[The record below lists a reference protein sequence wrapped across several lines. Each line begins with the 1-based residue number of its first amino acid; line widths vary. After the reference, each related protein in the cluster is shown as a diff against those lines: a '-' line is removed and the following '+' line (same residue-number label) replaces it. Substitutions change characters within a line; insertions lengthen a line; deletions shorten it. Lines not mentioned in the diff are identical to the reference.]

1 VKQAQAFGV
10 NFTFPD
16 DLWLDGLCPPSASL
30 PAPPTELRRDPTT
43 VADRW
48 SGARAERMRELRE
61 GDTVFSVDH
70 DPERGWL
77 VQASGTGAAFL
88 AADGLTVECAPAPD
102 SGDWNALLGGQ
113 VLPLVAT
120 LRGLEAFHAAGVVWE
135 GRANLLCAAQGVGKT
150 SLAAH
155 LVMTGAQ
162 LLSDDVVAVDGDLVA
177 HPGLTVLNVRGP
189 ERQRVERGAGAAL
202 GQLKTVNGRTG
213 FVARD
218 PAGAHPVGAI
228 YLLARA
234 EAGEAFER
242 VPNPTPVDLL
252 RATFNVTVQSSA
264 RLIRQ
269 LDLCGRLVAEVP
281 IFRVRIVPDQPA
293 AELADMLLAHM
304 THQQM
309 LHA

>member
-1 VKQAQAFGV
+1 MKEAQAFGV
-10 NFTFPD
+10 NLTFRD

-30 PAPPTELRRDPTT
+30 AQPPTELRRDPVA

-48 SGARAERMRELRE
+48 SGAQAERMRELRE

-70 DPERGWL
+70 DPQRGWL

-88 AADGLTVECAPAPD
+88 TLDGLTVECAPEPD
-102 SGDWNALLGGQ
+102 SGAWDALLGGQ

-120 LRGLEAFHAAGVVWE
+120 LRGLEVFHAAGVVWE
-135 GRANLLCAAQGVGKT
+135 SRANLLCAAQGVGKT

-162 LLSDDVVAVDGDLVA
+162 LLSDDVVAVDGELVA
-177 HPGLTVLNVRGP
+177 HPGLTVLHVRGP
-189 ERQRVERGAGAAL
+189 ERERVERDAGAAL
-202 GQLKTVNGRTG
+202 VQLNTVRGRTG

-218 PAGAHPVGAI
+218 PARAHPVGAI
-228 YLLARA
+228 YVLERA
-234 EAGEAFER
+234 QEGAAFER
-242 VPNPTPVDLL
+242 VRSPTPVDLL
-252 RATFNVTVQSSA
+252 RTTFNVTVQSPA

-269 LDLCGRLVAEVP
+269 LDLCGRLAAEVP
-281 IFRVRIVPDQPA
+281 IFRVRIVPDHPA
-293 AELADMLLAHM
+293 AELAEMLLAHM
-304 THQQM
+304 TRHEV

>member
-1 VKQAQAFGV
+1 VRQAQAFGV
-10 NFTFPD
+10 NLTVPD
-16 DLWLDGLCPPSASL
+16 DLWLEGLRPSSASL
-30 PAPPTELRRDPTT
+30 AEPPTELRRDPTA

-48 SGARAERMRELRE
+48 SGAQAKRMREFRE

-88 AADGLTVECAPAPD
+88 APDGFAVECAPKPD
-102 SGDWNALLGGQ
+102 SGAWDALLGGQ

-120 LRGLEAFHAAGVVWE
+120 LRGLEVFHAAGVVWE

-155 LVMTGAQ
+155 LVMAGAR

-189 ERQRVERGAGAAL
+189 ERERVERGAGPAL
-202 GQLKTVNGRTG
+202 GQLPTVNGRTG

-218 PAGAHPVGAI
+218 PARAQPVGAI
-228 YLLARA
+228 YVLERA
-234 EAGEAFER
+234 AAGEAFER
-242 VPNPTPVDLL
+242 VSSPTPVDLL
-252 RATFNVTVQSSA
+252 RTTFNVTVQSPA

-269 LDLCGRLVAEVP
+269 LDLCGRLAVEVP
-281 IFRVRIVPDQPA
+281 IYRVRIVPDHPA
-293 AELADMLLAHM
+293 AELAGMLLAHM
-304 THQQM
+304 TDRQV